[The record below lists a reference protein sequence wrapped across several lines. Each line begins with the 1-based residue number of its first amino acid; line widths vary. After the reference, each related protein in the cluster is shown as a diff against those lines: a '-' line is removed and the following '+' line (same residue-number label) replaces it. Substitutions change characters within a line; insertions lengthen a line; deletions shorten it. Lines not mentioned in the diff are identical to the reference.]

1 MNTIVE
7 ILIDKSGSMG
17 FMKGSEKYENEYLL
31 EDGSTRTD
39 LIKKMMI
46 DEILP
51 TIDYAQNITIRT
63 FRTIGKDLKQVEIKP
78 IYEGEYNESEIIKT
92 IKSLENP
99 PFGGTPIS
107 AALEK
112 SIEELSKHDTKDR
125 KIILLTDGEENM
137 DGNYIEIAKKAME
150 MKGIPCKIFIVGL
163 NQDESASKKAKQLA
177 VVTNGNYLNV
187 NTINYNK
194 EYVKNILRPLK
205 THFIGSSL
213 DNLISKNSEDKNT
226 NAKTKLLDQRTTEKS
241 DRKLEINHPE
251 KPNKVL
257 NERSASSNENETE
270 KITAIDSSLKQVVEK
285 NSKALSLV
293 TKQLE
298 NLSQEILSLK
308 GSYDN
313 SEQEEILIHENSELN
328 EKVREVSERL
338 LFDKLE
344 RQYSDR
350 LKWLNQNGESG
361 ANHDFEIIDED
372 NSIEYFI
379 ECKATK
385 GNEKFFL
392 ITKNEWELFINNT
405 KNYQIYFLSNVLSSP
420 DIIKIDNLLDWIL
433 KGKIYPMSH
442 KNRKVKAERIMM
454 TLKG

>member
-1 MNTIVE
+1 
-7 ILIDKSGSMG
+7 MG